1 MILLQVL
8 STTWMAGGVWF
19 KMAVK
24 EYIHVENVNDA
35 IDLISDTTKTNQFI
49 AGGVGIAAQ
58 RKDGFLDCDQLI
70 DISRISELQSE
81 EKVSFEGKSYLKLG
95 SVLSLT
101 QISQSEYVQN
111 DFPFFARVLVESSDP
126 ARRNAYTLGGRL
138 ATKIPVGMLL
148 PALCALE
155 VVVDVLKNGISNK
168 ISVVDWL
175 SSEIFEEPY
184 LITAVLI
191 PYQSKINYSILD
203 VKRRNYP
210 GEIVAG
216 VLVTTRETSSKLI
229 ENIKI
234 FGSVDKYGL
243 VSFSNISEFL
253 NGKNI
258 SSELVRQA
266 VELADQQIT
275 NKWGNDEDAQYRKR
289 VLTALVSRC
298 LNQVLL

>member
-1 MILLQVL
+1 
-8 STTWMAGGVWF
+8 
-19 KMAVK
+19 MAVK

-35 IDLISDTTKTNQFI
+35 IDLISDTTKINQFI

-148 PALCALE
+148 PALCALDA
-155 VVVDVLKNGISNK
+155 VVDVLKNGISNK

>member
-1 MILLQVL
+1 
-8 STTWMAGGVWF
+8 MAGGVWY

-24 EYIHVENVNDA
+24 EYVHVESVTDA
-35 IDLISDTTKTNQFI
+35 IGLMSDTSKTHQFI

-95 SVLSLT
+95 SVLSLN
-101 QISQSEYVQN
+101 QISLSENVKK
-111 DFPFFARVLVESSDP
+111 DFPFFARALVESSDP

-148 PALCALE
+148 PALCALDT
-155 VVVDVLKNGISNK
+155 VVDVNKNGNSNK
-168 ISVVDWL
+168 ISVMDWL
-175 SSEIFEEPY
+175 SSEIIEEPY

-216 VLVTTRETSSKLI
+216 VLVTTHETPTKMI

-258 SSELVRQA
+258 SSDLIRQA
-266 VELADQQIT
+266 EELASQQIS
-275 NKWGNDEDAQYRKR
+275 NNWGNDEDAQYRKR
-289 VLTALVSRC
+289 VLSALVSRC
-298 LNQVLL
+298 LNQVFLKVGKD

>member
-35 IDLISDTTKTNQFI
+35 IDLITDTTKTNQFI

-266 VELADQQIT
+266 VEMADQQIT